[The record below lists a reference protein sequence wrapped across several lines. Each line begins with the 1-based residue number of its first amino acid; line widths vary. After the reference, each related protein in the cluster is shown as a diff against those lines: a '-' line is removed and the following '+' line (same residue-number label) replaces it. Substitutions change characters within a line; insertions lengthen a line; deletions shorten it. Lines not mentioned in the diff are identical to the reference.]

1 MSASLHAVL
10 TQLSTA
16 MQQVASELNAPAGF
30 VAVVDARSMHVINMR
45 HGCRV
50 GGRVLAAMGRS
61 LHRRLE
67 GSVARLPGDQYV
79 VVRAGSHDIA
89 AVRDEIERATHVWVV
104 VRPWRFLRA
113 SGSVGI
119 ATWHDDQSRG
129 DVIRRAALHRQGL
142 AAIREPLAGNDT

>member
-1 MSASLHAVL
+1 MSPPLHTVL
-10 TQLSTA
+10 TQLSRA
-16 MQQVASELNAPAGF
+16 MQQVASELSAPTGY
-30 VAVVDARSMHVINMR
+30 VAVVDARSMRVINR
-45 HGCRV
+45 CYGRGV

-61 LHRRLE
+61 LERQLE

-79 VVRAGSHDIA
+79 VVRAGRHDVA

-113 SGSVGI
+113 SGSVGV

-129 DVIRRAALHRQGL
+129 DVIRRAALDRG
-142 AAIREPLAGNDT
+142 